1 MYINITTI
9 PYFMP
14 KNNVDPKTKKNVWLL
29 GITSFFNDIGGEMLM
44 PILPLFLASLGAPG
58 LVIGMIGGLREAI
71 SKTLQV
77 FFGYFADKLG
87 KRKPFVVSGYLLS
100 GISKFFLAFA
110 HTWPIALI
118 FSGTER
124 IGKGIRDAPRDA
136 IIAESG
142 MPHGKA
148 FAIQRALDT
157 AGGILGSLLVF
168 ILYETLGLSFT
179 ALILIAGVVV
189 FICLIPVSFIKDNT
203 TKRKTENLFKTMKH
217 LPSKVWI
224 FIFISS
230 LFALA
235 NYGYLFLILKAQ
247 TSFSLAWI
255 IAGPLLLYILFNLFY
270 ASLSIPFGLLADKFG
285 RRKTIMIGYSIFII
299 LSLLLL
305 LFNNLVILI
314 ICFALYGLVYAI
326 LQAQQKAYVA
336 DICPDHL
343 DATAIGAW
351 NTVTGLIA
359 LPGGIIAGLLWD
371 LNHEYTFAFGTI
383 VCLIGLI
390 IFYFARKKNW
400 F

>member
-1 MYINITTI
+1 MSE
-9 PYFMP
+9 
-14 KNNVDPKTKKNVWLL
+14 NNPNSKTKKNVWLL

-58 LVIGMIGGLREAI
+58 IIIGMIAGLREAI
-71 SKTLQV
+71 AKTLQV

-87 KRKPFVVSGYLLS
+87 RRKPFVVFGYFFSGF
-100 GISKFFLAFA
+100 SKLFLAFA

-157 AGGILGSLLVF
+157 AGGILGSILVF

-179 ALILIAGVVV
+179 ALILIAALVV
-189 FICLIPVSFIKDNT
+189 FISLIPVSMVDDTPK
-203 TKRKTENLFKTMKH
+203 KRKTENLFRTMKH

-235 NYGYLFLILKAQ
+235 NFGYMFLILKAQ
-247 TSFSLAWI
+247 TIFSVDWI
-255 IAGPLLLYILFNLFY
+255 IAGPLMLYILFNIFY
-270 ASLSIPFGLLADKFG
+270 ASLSIPFGIIADKFG
-285 RRKTIMIGYSIFII
+285 RRKTIMIGYSVFIL
-299 LSLLLL
+299 LSILLL
-305 LFNNLVILI
+305 LFSNLVILI

-336 DICPDHL
+336 DISPSNL

-351 NTVTGLIA
+351 NTVTGLVA
-359 LPGGIIAGLLWD
+359 LPGGLIAGLLWD
-371 LNHEYTFAFGTI
+371 LNHEYTFAFGAI
-383 VCLIGLI
+383 VCLIGLV
-390 IFYFARKKNW
+390 IFYFARKKSW

>member
-1 MYINITTI
+1 MSDDKNKQKIT
-9 PYFMP
+9 
-14 KNNVDPKTKKNVWLL
+14 KNVWLL
-29 GITSFFNDIGGEMLM
+29 GVTSFFNDIGGEMLM

-58 LVIGMIGGLREAI
+58 IVIGIIAGLREAI

-77 FFGYFADKLG
+77 FFGYFADKLN
-87 KRKPFVVSGYLLS
+87 KRKPFVTFGYFFS

-110 HTWPIALI
+110 GSWPIALL

-142 MPHGKA
+142 MSHGKA

-157 AGGILGSLLVF
+157 AGGIVGSLLVF
-168 ILYETLGLSFT
+168 ILYETLGLGFT
-179 ALILIAGVVV
+179 ALILIAAIVV
-189 FICLIPVSFIKDNT
+189 FVCLIPVYFVKDVDKPKN
-203 TKRKTENLFKTMKH
+203 KVENIFKTMKH

-235 NYGYLFLILKAQ
+235 NFGYMFLILKAQ
-247 TSFSLAWI
+247 TNFSNGWLV
-255 IAGPLLLYILFNLFY
+255 AGPLLLYILFNLFY
-270 ASLSIPFGLLADKFG
+270 ASLSIPFGNLADKFG
-285 RRKTIMIGYSIFII
+285 RRKTIMIGYATFILLSI
-299 LSLLLL
+299 LAM
-305 LFNNLVILI
+305 LFNNLTILI
-314 ICFALYGLVYAI
+314 ICFILFGIVYAI

-336 DICPDHL
+336 DISPNEL
-343 DATAIGAW
+343 DATAIGSW
-351 NTVTGLIA
+351 NTVTGLVA

-371 LNHEYTFAFGTI
+371 INNSYTFAFGAI
-383 VCLIGLI
+383 VCTIGLV